1 MVLTLSKSEVSVVG
15 SVSGSFGKAVLL
27 LFNAFFC
34 PPESL
39 SLSWPGAL
47 LRPRSTCGS
56 NWAEFGSHGKMRVS
70 EYFLLDNPDFG
81 DVVTWMPCWPSD
93 LGRFWGARE
102 VKMWGAFMVVGTRTA
117 CASLCQE
124 VGEQITLACW
134 RGPCAQGTFPALGN
148 HVHITQRERRE

>member
-56 NWAEFGSHGKMRVS
+56 NWPEFGSHGKMRVF
-70 EYFLLDNPDFG
+70 EYFLLDNP

-102 VKMWGAFMVVGTRTA
+102 VKMWGGGAFMVVGTLPLPRSWGTNNSGLLARSLRT
-117 CASLCQE
+117 
-124 VGEQITLACW
+124 G
-134 RGPCAQGTFPALGN
+134 GPSQ
-148 HVHITQRERRE
+148 HWEIMYI

>member
-15 SVSGSFGKAVLL
+15 SVSGSFGKPVLL
-27 LFNAFFC
+27 LFIAFFC

-70 EYFLLDNPDFG
+70 EYFLLDNPDSGGCCDMDAVLAVRFG
-81 DVVTWMPCWPSD
+81 PFLGGKRGQDVGGGIHGCGDS
-93 LGRFWGARE
+93 
-102 VKMWGAFMVVGTRTA
+102 AFA
-117 CASLCQE
+117 KK
-124 VGEQITLACW
+124 
-134 RGPCAQGTFPALGN
+134 LGN
-148 HVHITQRERRE
+148 K